1 MTPLLFAA
9 VLLVGLAAC
18 EEQQRDQT
26 TQSEKR
32 NLDQTATTLPSGVRD
47 MWFQT
52 LDRAI
57 DKRLVVY
64 KKWAKLKDFLGG
76 ITYVPL
82 DRMSVH
88 CGWNISLVV
97 EAGDVFFPS
106 VYLIQTFT
114 EKKLEI
120 EQEVEEG
127 LSYFGLPAPE
137 LGVGQDSPAALKL
150 MDDLCRHLIDRLDR
164 LSASQP

>member
-26 TQSEKR
+26 TQSEQR
-32 NLDQTATTLPSGVRD
+32 NLDQTATTLPLGVRD

-57 DKRLVVY
+57 DERLVVY
-64 KKWAKLKDFLGG
+64 KKWAKVKDLLGG
-76 ITYVPL
+76 VSYVPL

-88 CGWNISLVV
+88 CGWGIGLKLD
-97 EAGDVFFPS
+97 EEKFLPS
-106 VYLIQTFT
+106 VYLITPFT
-114 EKKLEI
+114 DKEPEI

-127 LSYFGLPAPE
+127 LSYLGLPAPE
-137 LGVGQDSPAALKL
+137 LGVGGGSPAAIKL